1 MEVKRRIP
9 LVLIDN
15 THLSLA
21 SFRVILPTI
30 NDEAL
35 EEKLRV
41 VLSTMLKAD
50 TRVQSE
56 PDGVDGIEV
65 DEVSA
70 DDIGAHFPQDEG

>member
-1 MEVKRRIP
+1 MEVKRRVP
-9 LVLIDN
+9 LVLIDD

-35 EEKLRV
+35 EEKLQV

-56 PDGVDGIEV
+56 PDGLAGIEV
-65 DEVSA
+65 DEVSP
-70 DDIGAHFPQDEG
+70 DDIGAHFPQDNE